1 MKLKVQHVMDS
12 MLVVTNIINRQAAM
26 PQRGKYLLARLHTKL
41 LPEFKT
47 IDARRDDMIK
57 AYSNPQTR
65 LVPDLAFDKM
75 ADPMAVV
82 PMISEVV
89 PGEWQVPPE
98 KLAEFTEAWKVIGD
112 TEIDVDVQPMPLIC
126 LSLPNGSEGMI
137 EAAELITL
145 GDLVVDTAN

>member
-26 PQRGKYLLARLHTKL
+26 PQRGKYMLARMHIKL
-41 LPEFKT
+41 LPEFKVM
-47 IDARRDDMIK
+47 DARRHEMIK
-57 AYSNPQTR
+57 AYGSPQTKQ
-65 LVPDLAFDKM
+65 VWDEQ
-75 ADPMAVV
+75 ADPQHQL
-82 PMISEVV
+82 PPTLEPI

-98 KLAEFTEAWKVIGD
+98 KLAEFMEAWNVIGD
-112 TEIDVDVQPMPLIC
+112 MEIDVDVQPMPLIC